1 MFSHIKVFLSR
12 QNEITSG
19 STANVDADCFWGIN
33 AGGELLVLANSAVVP
48 VDLEIEVNEGG
59 CPESRIDRETAVQEK
74 LDLHNVRWV
83 HIHGHSPL

>member
-1 MFSHIKVFLSR
+1 M
-12 QNEITSG
+12 
-19 STANVDADCFWGIN
+19 
-33 AGGELLVLANSAVVP
+33 VLANSAVVP
-48 VDLEIEVNEGG
+48 VDLEIEVNEGE